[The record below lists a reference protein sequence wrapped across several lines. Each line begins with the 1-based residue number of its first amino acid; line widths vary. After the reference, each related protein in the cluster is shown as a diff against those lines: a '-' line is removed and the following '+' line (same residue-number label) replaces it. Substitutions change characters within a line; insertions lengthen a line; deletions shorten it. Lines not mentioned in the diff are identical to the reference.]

1 MPPPPPGV
9 DYSALPVKIMDKE
22 TNVGDI
28 DQVTDTRLGQG
39 SSW

>member
-1 MPPPPPGV
+1 
-9 DYSALPVKIMDKE
+9 MDKE